1 MVARQK
7 ALVLDEDEW
16 ASQLDAIIERDFFP
30 DVPKLQSKLEWL
42 QVGLCWGGRTCN
54 VGMMTPR
61 TLHYSPFHA
70 PFTAHTHPL
79 RNSPVVSHTR
89 RWNQ

>member
-42 QVGLCWGGRTCN
+42 QVGPCAPPGKGGHE
-54 VGMMTPR
+54 GMMSMTP
-61 TLHYSPFHA
+61 
-70 PFTAHTHPL
+70 
-79 RNSPVVSHTR
+79 
-89 RWNQ
+89 